1 MSDAK
6 PLPRDLVENPIP
18 FQVIS
23 NYQPAGDQP
32 QAIAELAER
41 INAGEQDVV
50 LLGATGTGKTATTA
64 WLIEAIQ
71 RPTLVLEPNKTLA
84 AQLTAEFREL
94 LPNNAVEYFVSYY
107 DYYQPEAY
115 VPQTDTYI
123 EKDSSINDEVER
135 LRHSATNS
143 LLTRRDVVVVSS
155 VSCIYGLGTPEEYVS
170 RGIHLSRGMEIGR
183 DDLIRRFVGMQYNR
197 NDVDFT
203 RGNFRVRGDTID
215 IIPMYEELGVRV
227 EFFGDEIDT
236 LAVLHPVTGEVLH
249 EVDEIYVFPASHY
262 VAGPERMK
270 RAMAG
275 IEAEMEQRCR
285 WFHDQGKLLEE
296 QRLRMRTTYDLEM
309 MRQIGIC
316 AGIENYSLHIDGRQP
331 GEPPHTLLDYFPDD
345 FLLVIDESHVTV
357 PQIGGMFEGDMSR
370 KRTLVDFGFRL
381 PSAMDNRPLKWDEF
395 QARIGQT
402 VYLSA
407 TPGDYELGRSDGV
420 VEQIIRPTGLVDP
433 KIVVKPV
440 EGQID
445 DLMEEIRV
453 RVERDER
460 VLVTTLTKRMA
471 EDLSQYLA
479 ERGIKVE
486 YLHSD
491 VDTLR
496 RVELLREL
504 RKGTFDVLVGINL
517 LREGLDLPEVSLVA
531 ILDADKQ
538 GFLRSTKSLIQTIG
552 RAARNVHGE
561 VHMYAD
567 AVSDSMRA
575 AIDETERRRAKQ
587 LAFNQEHGIDPKPLQ
602 KKISDVTDMLARED
616 IDTEQLLATGY
627 RQPDK
632 KPSVAARTAARDAA
646 AARAALEVI
655 AGAREQATIRNA
667 GADHT
672 GTVRA
677 NGGDTTRGTAKV
689 GAKGEEIVD
698 LEALLRELSTQM
710 HQAASEMRFELAARL
725 RDEIVDLKREIR
737 RGKPLGG

>member
-1 MSDAK
+1 MTEKKA
-6 PLPRDLVENPIP
+6 LPRDLVENPISLEVVSEYTP
-18 FQVIS
+18 S
-23 NYQPAGDQP
+23 GDQP
-32 QAIAELAER
+32 EAIAELAER
-41 INAGEQDVV
+41 INAGEKDVV

-64 WLIEAIQ
+64 WLIEKLQ

-94 LPNNAVEYFVSYY
+94 LPKNAVEYFVSYY

-170 RGIHLSRGMEIGR
+170 RGIHLTRGMQIGR
-183 DDLIRRFVGMQYNR
+183 QDLIKRFVQMQYNR
-197 NDVDFT
+197 NDVEFT

-227 EFFGDEIDT
+227 EMFGDEIDA
-236 LAVLHPVTGEVLH
+236 LALLHPVTGATLH
-249 EVDEIYVFPASHY
+249 EVNEIYVFPASHY
-262 VAGPERMK
+262 VAGPERME
-270 RAMAG
+270 RALAG
-275 IEAEMEQRCR
+275 IERELEQRCK

-309 MRQIGIC
+309 LRQIGMC

-331 GEPPHTLLDYFPDD
+331 GEPPHTLLDYFPED

-381 PSAMDNRPLKWDEF
+381 PSAMDNRPLKWEEF
-395 QARIGQT
+395 QDRIGQT

-407 TPGDYELGRSDGV
+407 TPGDYELGLSDGV

-445 DLMEEIRV
+445 DLMEQIRL
-453 RVERDER
+453 RTEAEER

-471 EDLSQYLA
+471 EDLTKYLA
-479 ERGIKVE
+479 QRGIRVE

-496 RVELLREL
+496 RVELLRSL
-504 RKGTFDVLVGINL
+504 RQGEFDVLVGINL
-517 LREGLDLPEVSLVA
+517 LREGLDLPEVSLVS

-567 AVSDSMRA
+567 AVSDAMRE
-575 AIDETERRRAKQ
+575 AIDETERRRHKQ
-587 LAFNQEHGIDPKPLQ
+587 IAYNEAHGIDPQPLR

-616 IDTEQLLATGY
+616 IDTAELLGTGY
-627 RQPDK
+627 RQPDQ
-632 KPSVAARTAARDAA
+632 KPSPAARSAAQDAA

-655 AGAREQATIRNA
+655 SRARANA
-667 GADHT
+667 AEDQSTQHGADE
-672 GTVRA
+672 
-677 NGGDTTRGTAKV
+677 DT
-689 GAKGEEIVD
+689 VD
-698 LEALLRELSTQM
+698 LVSLVAELTDQM
-710 HQAASEMRFELAARL
+710 HAAASELRFELAARL
-725 RDEIVDLKREIR
+725 RDEIADLKKEIR
-737 RGKPLGG
+737 RGKALGN

>member
-1 MSDAK
+1 MTEKKA
-6 PLPRDLVENPIP
+6 LPRDLVENPISLEVVSEYTP
-18 FQVIS
+18 S
-23 NYQPAGDQP
+23 GDQP
-32 QAIAELAER
+32 EAIAELAER
-41 INAGEQDVV
+41 INAGEKDVV

-64 WLIEAIQ
+64 WLIEKLQ

-94 LPNNAVEYFVSYY
+94 LPKNAVEYFVSYY

-170 RGIHLSRGMEIGR
+170 RGIHLTRGMQIGR
-183 DDLIRRFVGMQYNR
+183 QDLIKRFVQMQYNR
-197 NDVDFT
+197 NDVEFT

-227 EFFGDEIDT
+227 EMFGDEIDA
-236 LAVLHPVTGEVLH
+236 LALLHPVTGATLH
-249 EVDEIYVFPASHY
+249 EVNEIYVFPASHY
-262 VAGPERMK
+262 VAGPERME
-270 RAMAG
+270 RALAG
-275 IEAEMEQRCR
+275 IERELEQRCK

-309 MRQIGIC
+309 LRQIGMC

-331 GEPPHTLLDYFPDD
+331 GEPPHTLLDYFPED

-381 PSAMDNRPLKWDEF
+381 PSAMDNRPLKWEEF
-395 QARIGQT
+395 QDRIGQT

-407 TPGDYELGRSDGV
+407 TPGDYELGLSDGV

-445 DLMEEIRV
+445 DLMEQIRQ
-453 RVERDER
+453 RTEADER

-471 EDLSQYLA
+471 EDLTKYLA
-479 ERGIKVE
+479 QRGIRVE

-496 RVELLREL
+496 RVELLRSL
-504 RKGTFDVLVGINL
+504 RQGEFDVLVGINL
-517 LREGLDLPEVSLVA
+517 LREGLDLPEVSLVS

-538 GFLRSTKSLIQTIG
+538 GFLRSTKSLIQTVG
-552 RAARNVHGE
+552 RAARNVRGE

-567 AVSDSMRA
+567 AVSDAMRE
-575 AIDETERRRAKQ
+575 AIDETERRLQKQ
-587 LAFNQEHGIDPKPLQ
+587 IAYNEAHGIDPQPLR

-616 IDTEQLLATGY
+616 IDTAELLGTGY
-627 RQPDK
+627 RQPDE
-632 KPSVAARTAARDAA
+632 KPSAAARSAAQDAA

-655 AGAREQATIRNA
+655 SRARANA
-667 GADHT
+667 AEDQSAQHGADD
-672 GTVRA
+672 
-677 NGGDTTRGTAKV
+677 DT
-689 GAKGEEIVD
+689 VD
-698 LEALLRELSTQM
+698 LVSLVAELTDQM
-710 HQAASEMRFELAARL
+710 HAAASELRFELAARL
-725 RDEIVDLKREIR
+725 RDEIADLKKEIR
-737 RGKPLGG
+737 RGKALGN